1 MQTDTRIEFQRQD
14 QPQTPDIEINPVGLT
29 VKPIQ
34 VEERVRN
41 GQAAW
46 FRLTNCQAWTDWLL
60 VAEALDVGRTAA
72 MQAAHSNR
80 PEGRRYNEE
89 FSDWLKVNRFDAIHK
104 TTRSQLIK
112 CLKHRTE
119 IEAWRAQ
126 LTTGERLKLNHPV
139 AVLRRWEKTLA
150 KRPDNAAPKI
160 SYVAKLNAAL
170 IESQKETAQL
180 SRRLAQEAPFT
191 AKDKPGNQAAVAF
204 RILRCSPSAT
214 RAFIRA
220 LNKLVREAEFE
231 KRSISTSCW

>member
-1 MQTDTRIEFQRQD
+1 
-14 QPQTPDIEINPVGLT
+14 
-29 VKPIQ
+29 
-34 VEERVRN
+34 
-41 GQAAW
+41 
-46 FRLTNCQAWTDWLL
+46 
-60 VAEALDVGRTAA
+60 